1 MLSKM
6 QGCEN
11 TQKKRTA
18 TLCVL
23 LIFKML
29 ILLSKGPGSIFLLKK
44 KKKKVCYNSHY
55 VTLLSPT
62 TARNSY
68 THLLL
73 TKYLHCLIISCA

>member
-29 ILLSKGPGSIFLLKK
+29 ILISKAPGSIFLFKK
-44 KKKKVCYNSHY
+44 KKKKVLAAESLCF
-55 VTLLSPT
+55 LRLPE
-62 TARNSY
+62 RM
-68 THLLL
+68 
-73 TKYLHCLIISCA
+73 C